1 MSDAHHPQSSF
12 QLELHGKQRL
22 KRLGLLILVLAL
34 AVAAIGIAL
43 RYRHGS
49 ELQARA
55 GDASVPVVAVVQPDG
70 GGAGGEM
77 VLPGNLEAFNSAAIY
92 ARTNGYVK
100 SWQAD
105 IGDDVRAG
113 QVLATLDAPEVL
125 QQLAQARADY
135 RTALANR
142 RLAQT
147 SAERWQAMLLRDAV
161 SKQEVDERNG
171 DFAARSA
178 VADAALANV
187 RRLEALEDFTR
198 ITAPFGGIVTSR
210 SAQLGA
216 LVVSGN
222 AAAQPLFTISDTHRM
237 RIYVRVPQAAST
249 QVQPGTKAT
258 MTLPEHPG
266 RSFPAT
272 VTRTARAVDGRS
284 GAVLVQLEA
293 TNPEGLLMPG
303 SYAQVSFETQGLPG
317 SFRLP
322 GSAILVTNDGPAVAI
337 VDQRGIVS
345 IKPVKIDRD
354 EGRTV
359 MISTGLKATDRVI
372 DTPPDSIEAND
383 KVRIR
388 PAEPAPEPAN
398 APSQPQA
405 PAQAK

>member
-1 MSDAHHPQSSF
+1 MSDADQGYQLDPQ
-12 QLELHGKQRL
+12 GKQRL
-22 KRLGLLILVLAL
+22 KRIGLIALMLAL
-34 AVAAIGIAL
+34 AIAAIGILL
-43 RYRHGS
+43 RFQHGS
-49 ELQARA
+49 ALQARA
-55 GDASVPVVAVVQPDG
+55 ADSSVPVVSIVQPDG
-70 GGAGGEM
+70 DGGGGEL
-77 VLPGNLEAFNSAAIY
+77 VLPGSLEAYNSAAIY
-92 ARTNGYVK
+92 ARTNGYVR

-105 IGDDVRAG
+105 IGDEVRPG
-113 QVLATLDAPEVL
+113 QLLATLDAPEIL
-125 QQLAQARADY
+125 QQLAQARADH

-147 SAERWQAMLLRDAV
+147 SAERWQAMLARDAV

-187 RRLEALEDFTR
+187 RRLEALEAFTR
-198 ITAPFGGIVTSR
+198 ITAPFSGIVTSR

-237 RIYVRVPQAAST
+237 RVYVRVPQAASM
-249 QVQPGTKAT
+249 QVQPGTKAS

-293 TNPEGLLMPG
+293 ANPDRLLMPG
-303 SYAQVSFETQGLPG
+303 SYAQVSFETAAAPG
-317 SFRLP
+317 SFHLP
-322 GSAILVTNDGPAVAI
+322 GSAIIVTDDGPAVAV
-337 VDQRGIVS
+337 VDQRGTVS
-345 IKPVKIDRD
+345 IKPVQIARD
-354 EGRTV
+354 EGRVV
-359 MISTGLKATDRVI
+359 MISRGLSPSDRVI
-372 DTPPDSIEAND
+372 DAPPDSIAAND
-383 KVRIR
+383 HVQVR
-388 PAEPAPEPAN
+388 PTEAT
-398 APSQPQA
+398 